1 MTIFSYNI
9 IYYWTLVLA
18 KDDLTLAADLTSS
31 TRLVSNTFQWQ
42 LVPAHILEA
51 HI

>member
-1 MTIFSYNI
+1 MTIFSFNI

-18 KDDLTLAADLTSS
+18 KDDLTLAADLAGS
-31 TRLVSNTFQWQ
+31 TRLMPNSFQWQ